1 MWSEL
6 ILYLA
11 IAFYVIVTST
21 SLESLNDL
29 TITQANTILSLQN
42 KISDMEKISTKHEK
56 VLNSLLRDR

>member
-29 TITQANTILSLQN
+29 TTTQAKTILSLQN
-42 KISDMEKISTKHEK
+42 KISDMEKISAKHEK